1 MGQPERIEDMPP
13 GVAEQIAAT
22 SAEIERLLSA
32 GAFSEA
38 ASMCGGLIASQPDL
52 DIPYLH
58 LARLAEIAGDHQK
71 AAEFLAEAIVRNP
84 DCGEAYWHLSRMFR
98 SLGQLQFA
106 ITSLQVAI
114 TSKAVGPGAQ
124 LDLADMMFEQGDTT
138 GAVHAYAAVLRHNPN
153 CGRSK
158 AMLKLLAQ
166 DSAHKP
172 MPATAPAPAPEP
184 EAMAAPKAVQ
194 APIVSADPWRK
205 VHLCLVV
212 PDGYPH
218 WEAFSEITQGFMH
231 AFGELGTACT
241 IGRNDY
247 INDGVNILFGAHL
260 IPTDEIAQLF
270 PASTII
276 FNLEQIEGFGLDRTP
291 VYKSMLCRHAVWDYS
306 PRNIARLKSIT
317 GNPAIQ
323 HVGIGYSAGLAR
335 IAMQMQQPVDVLFY
349 GSLNERRA
357 TVLDKLR
364 AAGLNVN
371 HLFAV
376 YGAERDAAIADAKVV
391 LNMHF
396 YEDSIHEIVRTSYL
410 LANRKAVVTEC
421 NANTEIDPEY
431 RDAMCAVPYGELVP
445 RCVELIQNPIAR
457 FALQDRGIAIFSRRS
472 QAQMLKST
480 MAETVFARA

>member
-1 MGQPERIEDMPP
+1 MSPE
-13 GVAEQIAAT
+13 VADQIAAT
-22 SAEIERLLSA
+22 SAEIARLLAA

-38 ASMCGGLIASQPDL
+38 AGMCGGLIASQPDL

-84 DCGEAYWHLSRMFR
+84 DCGETYWHLSRMFR

-106 ITSLQVAI
+106 ITSMQVAI
-114 TSKAVGPGAQ
+114 TSKAVGPEAQ
-124 LDLADMMFEQGDTT
+124 LELADMMFEHGDTA
-138 GAVHAYAAVLRHNPN
+138 GAIHSYGAALRHNPA

-166 DSAHKP
+166 DSVSK
-172 MPATAPAPAPEP
+172 PAPAPEP
-184 EAMAAPKAVQ
+184 TPEPEAVAAPAAAQIPVVG
-194 APIVSADPWRK
+194 IDPWRK

-218 WEAFSEITQGFMH
+218 WEAFSEVTQGFMN

-247 INDGVNILFGAHL
+247 ISDGVNILFGAHL
-260 IPTDEIAQLF
+260 IPTEQIAQLF
-270 PASTII
+270 PASTVI
-276 FNLEQIEGFGLDRTP
+276 FNLEQIDGFGLDRTP
-291 VYKSMLCRHAVWDYS
+291 VYKSMLRRHVVWDYS

-317 GNPAIQ
+317 GNQAIH
-323 HVGIGYSAGLAR
+323 HVGVGYSAGLSR

-357 TVLDKLR
+357 AVLDKLR
-364 AAGLNVN
+364 AARLNVN

-376 YGAERDAAIADAKVV
+376 YGAERDAAIADAKLV

-421 NANTEIDPEY
+421 NADTEIDPEY
-431 RDAMCAVPYGELVP
+431 RDAMCAAPYDELVQ
-445 RCVELIQNPIAR
+445 RCIELIQNPIAR
-457 FALQDRGIAIFSRRS
+457 FALQDRGLGIFSRRS
-472 QAQMLKST
+472 QAQLLKSA
-480 MAETVFARA
+480 MAETAFDRD